1 MTAELEQAF
10 MDATRTEGLY
20 RTPDHRY
27 FWAGVEVG
35 PSVTKVVGIMDK
47 SGPLVGWAK
56 RITAEAAISHRS
68 EMDGWVE
75 MAGVDGAV
83 SLLTKAATVKRD
95 SAADMGTRVHA
106 LADSLAR
113 GLETVVTPE
122 EKPFVDGY
130 LAFLT
135 ERHPTFRYSEDMVC
149 SLRYGY
155 AGTFDAICDIDG
167 ETWLID
173 NKTSKGIYPETALQ
187 LAAYANADFIGRPGL
202 AKQGRIPRID
212 RYGVLW
218 LRPEGYRLVEYA
230 VTKETF
236 RAFINALD
244 LLRWREG
251 EGLTVMG
258 EKK

>member
-1 MTAELEQAF
+1 MSALEQAF
-10 MDATRTEGLY
+10 VEATKPVGLY
-20 RTPDHRY
+20 RTPDHLY
-27 FWAGVEVG
+27 FWNGAGPL
-35 PSVTKVVGIMDK
+35 PSVTTIIGKIDK
-47 SGPLVGWAK
+47 SGPLIGWAK
-56 RITAEAAISHRS
+56 RITAEAAISHRA

-113 GLETVVTPE
+113 GLPTVVTAE

-130 LAFLT
+130 LAWMR
-135 ERHPTFRYSEDMVC
+135 ERKPIFRYSEDMVA

-155 AGTFDAICDIDG
+155 AGTFDAICVIDG

-173 NKTSKGIYPETALQ
+173 NKTSRGVYPETALQ

-202 AKQGRIPRID
+202 AKQGRIPHID
-212 RYGVLW
+212 RFGVLH

-230 VTKETF
+230 ITPGTF
-236 RAFINALD
+236 SAFLAALAIHH
-244 LLRWREG
+244 WIEG
-251 EGLTVMG
+251 EAKTVM
-258 EKK
+258 EAK